1 MEQRFDERLAEV
13 RSDVSLASAACRQQ
27 ALSEALRTSK
37 LQLDSL
43 HDRLIT
49 RLQGIPP
56 SPPLPSVTPPSL
68 RYSPS
73 LPPALHHM
81 HSGTNGKDS
90 DSSAIMTIPCYN
102 SSNSEKYLLA
112 PSKYSHGQVV
122 PGASKSRRI

>member
-56 SPPLPSVTPPSL
+56 PPPPSL